1 MPVVTATFLSSA
13 ETLVRS
19 NSGGGNCFNHG
30 LQSVKKVP
38 YQHSSCHQPSSS
50 PNVSL
55 CSTSIES
62 PTTTKQHKIPLAYRA
77 FQDVFSKQLA
87 TTLPP
92 HKPWDCAIDLLPG
105 ATLPHGKIC
114 TLSIPEQKTMEEYIE
129 EALQQKFIR
138 PSTSPAASSFF
149 FVAHIFM
156 KLDLRSTYNLVRI
169 RKGYEWKTGF
179 GYPVAVKF
187 VRKTPDSKYIST
199 PFHPEPLPL
208 EIALAV
214 ISNRGPSCPNIIQML
229 DWQDDPEHYVM
240 IMELLLPSMDMHT
253 FLKLN
258 GGILKEP
265 TAQQIMRQVI
275 MPLAFAVIGGVFHGD
290 IKLTNLLTN
299 LSTLEVKLIDFGCG
313 DLLRDSAY
321 MSLRGTKPYI
331 PPEYYDT
338 GKYHAKLA
346 TVFPL
351 GISFRE
357 TRGKETW
364 SWVEPAVTKETWS
377 ARKETLSRVKPATT
391 KETGDWAEPVVTK
404 ETGDWMGPAETE
416 QV

>member
-1 MPVVTATFLSSA
+1 MNEVFREFFHRFVIVYIDDILIYSRNLADHRHHVTQ
-13 ETLVRS
+13 V
-19 NSGGGNCFNHG
+19 
-30 LQSVKKVP
+30 LQ
-38 YQHSSCHQPSSS
+38 
-50 PNVSL
+50 
-55 CSTSIES
+55 
-62 PTTTKQHKIPLAYRA
+62 KIPSRAKGLA
-77 FQDVFSKQLA
+77 FNQ
-87 TTLPP
+87 
-92 HKPWDCAIDLLPG
+92 
-105 ATLPHGKIC
+105 
-114 TLSIPEQKTMEEYIE
+114 
-129 EALQQKFIR
+129 
-138 PSTSPAASSFF
+138 
-149 FVAHIFM
+149 
-156 KLDLRSTYNLVRI
+156 
-169 RKGYEWKTGF
+169 

-290 IKLTNLLTN
+290 IKLKNLLIN

-313 DLLRDSAY
+313 DLLRDSA
-321 MSLRGTKPYI
+321 LRGMYCTKPYI

-351 GISFRE
+351 GVLLF
-357 TRGKETW
+357 KMD
-364 SWVEPAVTKETWS
+364 ATKLLLQIHLFF
-377 ARKETLSRVKPATT
+377 LSEVA
-391 KETGDWAEPVVTK
+391 
-404 ETGDWMGPAETE
+404 
-416 QV
+416 